1 MTEMRNRGNRR
12 EGETGTEECREVSSD
27 SIALRERLAELMKD
41 DPVLN
46 PFKIPAWYSAV
57 PVLLWAF
64 YVLCLSIM
72 ARFCTAEWRPGV
84 TFDPDTHEAAFRVS
98 HIIHGATM
106 VAFIVTLMM
115 AGIAY
120 FWLLNPFKGIFSLT
134 VTYISAV
141 ALTTY
146 TFLLIYGVPGA
157 WTTGSQRFEPVRFLE
172 WLFTTPGMIFA
183 IGCLTRQGLQ
193 SGMVSKAL
201 LADMLMISFGFMDRF
216 CEPPFRQ
223 VFFLASMASFIATF
237 YYFQILFG
245 YAEGVLVDQTDRDS
259 LKCLHRFTI
268 GVWSLFPMV
277 RLLSLFG
284 YLGDEAEDMYY
295 TGLDVASKLVY
306 ACSLMVVNFTV
317 FNQVIE
323 HRLNR
328 TRQILQQQQQQLKND
343 NENEKNFEALGSVEQ
358 AYELKVLAYSE
369 ARAWKEERHA
379 IMMSQG
385 YPSNRA
391 AALLDSTL
399 TEYIE
404 LSSGNLSCYLQG

>member
-1 MTEMRNRGNRR
+1 
-12 EGETGTEECREVSSD
+12 
-27 SIALRERLAELMKD
+27 
-41 DPVLN
+41 
-46 PFKIPAWYSAV
+46 
-57 PVLLWAF
+57 
-64 YVLCLSIM
+64 
-72 ARFCTAEWRPGV
+72 
-84 TFDPDTHEAAFRVS
+84 
-98 HIIHGATM
+98 M

-379 IMMSQG
+379 IMISQG

-399 TEYIE
+399 TEYID